1 MLNNW
6 IRVPHYGSDAKQT
19 QLFLRTWW
27 LLPTFMT
34 NSEQVPWTTSLKFAA
49 RQKLRCLSLG
59 RTKILPP
66 PVQKHH
72 LFREWENVTL
82 STLHICIRNKK
93 PCIKKLKYVL
103 EHFILPF
110 PADVTIEQGFIPA
123 EKMATLSKEIMIKMF
138 KKA

>member
-1 MLNNW
+1 MC
-6 IRVPHYGSDAKQT
+6 S
-19 QLFLRTWW
+19 
-27 LLPTFMT
+27 
-34 NSEQVPWTTSLKFAA
+34 
-49 RQKLRCLSLG
+49 SLG
-59 RTKILPP
+59 KAKILLP

-72 LFREWENVTL
+72 LFREWENVML
-82 STLHICIRNKK
+82 SQHHKHKRNKQ

-123 EKMATLSKEIMIKMF
+123 QKMASLSKEIMIKMF

>member
-1 MLNNW
+1 MDLMQS
-6 IRVPHYGSDAKQT
+6 IRSYFSE
-19 QLFLRTWW
+19 
-27 LLPTFMT
+27 LLSTFMT
-34 NSEQVPWTTSLKFAA
+34 NSEQVPWTTSLKLAA
-49 RQKLRCLSLG
+49 RQKLMCSSLG
-59 RTKILPP
+59 KAKILPP

-72 LFREWENVTL
+72 LFREWENVML
-82 STLHICIRNKK
+82 SQHHIHKRNKQ

-123 EKMATLSKEIMIKMF
+123 QKMASLSKEIMIKMF

>member
-6 IRVPHYGSDAKQT
+6 IRVPHYGSDAKQM

-27 LLPTFMT
+27 PTFMT
-34 NSEQVPWTTSLKFAA
+34 NSEQVPWTTSLKLAA
-49 RQKLRCLSLG
+49 RQKLMSLSLG
-59 RTKILPP
+59 KTKILPP

-72 LFREWENVTL
+72 LFREWENVML
-82 STLHICIRNKK
+82 STLHIHKRNKK
-93 PCIKKLKYVL
+93 PFTEKLKYVL

-123 EKMATLSKEIMIKMF
+123 EKSGNTIQRNYDKNV
-138 KKA
+138 